1 MILSIDIF
9 FLCGKWKIR
18 MDLFS
23 DLKQDVKL
31 AMFFIEL
38 WEKRKKNMRFLKKD
52 KREEQRCV
60 KMSLGV
66 WV

>member
-1 MILSIDIF
+1 
-9 FLCGKWKIR
+9 

>member
-1 MILSIDIF
+1 
-9 FLCGKWKIR
+9 
-18 MDLFS
+18 MDLFL

-38 WEKRKKNMRFLKKD
+38 WEKEKGKKNMRYLKKD
-52 KREEQRCV
+52 KRDEERCV
-60 KMSLGV
+60 KMSLGF

>member
-38 WEKRKKNMRFLKKD
+38 
-52 KREEQRCV
+52 
-60 KMSLGV
+60 
-66 WV
+66 